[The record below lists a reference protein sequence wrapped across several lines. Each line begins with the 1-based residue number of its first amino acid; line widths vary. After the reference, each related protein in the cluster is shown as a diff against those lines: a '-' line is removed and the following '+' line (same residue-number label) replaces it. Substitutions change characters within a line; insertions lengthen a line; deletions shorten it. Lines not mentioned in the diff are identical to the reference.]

1 MEFMYAVR
9 QQCIVCCMA
18 IWARLACGDVS
29 CCVVTHQRV
38 ISEMLIKGGFAKVRG
53 CRIECRLL
61 MDKMTDGFVM

>member
-1 MEFMYAVR
+1 
-9 QQCIVCCMA
+9 MA
-18 IWARLACGDVS
+18 IWARLASGDVS

-38 ISEMLIKGGFAKVRG
+38 ISEILIKGGFAKVRG